1 MKNLAKFKVAVRTRE
16 YLIQAIFQLLF
27 NNEDKD
33 NILQQFEDEHAT
45 KKVDFEK
52 FNKALIKIDQDKE
65 SLSSI
70 LHDDLGLKNS
80 ELELIDRAI
89 LYYGIYE
96 IKTKELPKEVVIDEC
111 IRLSKKFSSPDSYK
125 FINVYLDKYLKLNEV
140 KKDK

>member
-45 KKVDFEK
+45 KKVDFEN
-52 FNKALIKIDQDKE
+52 FNKVLTNIDKTKE
-65 SLSSI
+65 SLASI
-70 LHDDLGLKNS
+70 LQDDLGLKNS
-80 ELELIDRAI
+80 EVELVDRAI

-96 IKTKELPKEVVIDEC
+96 IDNKELPKEVVIDEC
-111 IRLSKKFSSPDSYK
+111 IRLSRKFSSPDSYK
-125 FINVYLDKYLKLNEV
+125 FINVYLDKFIKMKKV

>member
-33 NILQQFEDEHAT
+33 NILQQFEDEHVT
-45 KKVDFEK
+45 KKVDFEN

>member
-1 MKNLAKFKVAVRTRE
+1 MHN
-16 YLIQAIFQLLF
+16 
-27 NNEDKD
+27 
-33 NILQQFEDEHAT
+33 
-45 KKVDFEK
+45 
-52 FNKALIKIDQDKE
+52 
-65 SLSSI
+65 
-70 LHDDLGLKNS
+70 DLGLKNS

>member
-33 NILQQFEDEHAT
+33 NILHQFEDEQAT
-45 KKVDFEK
+45 KKVDFEN

-140 KKDK
+140 KKYK

>member
-1 MKNLAKFKVAVRTRE
+1 MKNLSKFKVAVRTRE

-27 NNEDKD
+27 NNENKD
-33 NILQQFEDEHAT
+33 NILQQFEDEHST
-45 KKVDFEK
+45 KKVDFEN
-52 FNKALIKIDQDKE
+52 FNKALIKIDQNKE

-70 LHDDLGLKNS
+70 LHNDLGLKNS

>member
-1 MKNLAKFKVAVRTRE
+1 MSLIDKNELKINSVLVDF
-16 YLIQAIFQLLF
+16 I
-27 NNEDKD
+27 NNEAIPGTGIKPDD
-33 NILQQFEDEHAT
+33 FWHRFENIVHELT
-45 KKVDFEK
+45 PI
-52 FNKALIKIDQDKE
+52 NKALIKIDQDKE

-70 LHDDLGLKNS
+70 LHNDLGLKNS

>member
-1 MKNLAKFKVAVRTRE
+1 MKNLAKFKVAVKTRE

-45 KKVDFEK
+45 KKVDFEN
-52 FNKALIKIDQDKE
+52 FNKVLTNIDKTKE
-65 SLSSI
+65 SLASI
-70 LHDDLGLKNS
+70 LQDDLGLKNS
-80 ELELIDRAI
+80 EVELVDRAI

-96 IKTKELPKEVVIDEC
+96 IDNKELPKEVVIDEC
-111 IRLSKKFSSPDSYK
+111 IRLSRKFSSPDSYK
-125 FINVYLDKYLKLNEV
+125 FINVYLDKFIKMKKV